1 MRKLLLSF
9 TLLAFIATG
18 WAQNSNRS
26 TGTVQQTYKVDAS
39 KKVTTSNGLKGI
51 ELTPLV
57 GYQLNGRIDGYKG
70 RFKMNNAMNY
80 GVALSAVIRPQVM
93 GELSYSI
100 SPTDAY
106 WSVFNSGERQYYDMN
121 IHYFQL
127 GGIYE
132 LKDGPVKPF
141 GLLSL
146 GATWFDM
153 GAGVDDH
160 VSFSGALGGGLKL
173 FFSDHIGIR
182 LQGRLLLPMYFS
194 GGGLFVGIGS
204 GGVSS
209 GVGLSTGV
217 LTVQGDISGGLIFR
231 F

>member
-1 MRKLLLSF
+1 MKKLFLSL
-9 TLLAFIATG
+9 TLLAFVATG
-18 WAQNSNRS
+18 WAQYTNRS
-26 TGTVQQTYKVDAS
+26 SRTVQQTYKVDAS
-39 KKVTTSNGLKGI
+39 KKTSTANDLKGI

-93 GELSYSI
+93 GELSYSV
-100 SPTDAY
+100 SPTDAC
-106 WSVFNSGERQYYDMN
+106 WSVFSTGEKEYYDMT

-132 LKDGPVKPF
+132 LKEGQVVPF
-141 GLLSL
+141 GLLSM

-153 GAGVDDH
+153 GAEVDDH
-160 VSFSGALGGGLKL
+160 VSFSAALGGGLKL

-204 GGVSS
+204 GGAST
-209 GVGLSTGV
+209 GVGISTGV
-217 LTVQGDISGGLIFR
+217 LTVQGDFSGGLIFR